1 MNHKGVGGEA
11 QDVVQGGMKT
21 CDTNAQEMRLCSP

>member
-21 CDTNAQEMRLCSP
+21 CDTNPQETRLCLL